1 MRIRGLMLWLQLPVV
16 QFAYGTE
23 IGAWRKIPM
32 NFFTFLQK
40 SLLLPLAHAHTCKCL
55 FVPKWLFAH
64 HIYMLWCVQMQCV
77 FLQTENT
84 LQYWIPNYVHSTE
97 FHKQKPRTKLF
108 YWSNELPLCYGTPY
122 GSSLLPTE
130 DLCKTHPWASS
141 HMQFI
146 PITHWSSLHYS

>member
-1 MRIRGLMLWLQLPVV
+1 MRIRGLMLWFQLPVV

-23 IGAWRKIPM
+23 IWAWWKISM

-55 FVPKWLFAH
+55 LVPKWLFAH

-84 LQYWIPNYVHSTE
+84 LKYWIPNYVHSTE
-97 FHKQKPRTKLF
+97 FHKQKQRTKVILF
-108 YWSNELPLCYGTPY
+108 FNVLLTVHLSIYIYQYQPTWCTKFYNKFI
-122 GSSLLPTE
+122 SSLYMFRAHVLETCRG
-130 DLCKTHPWASS
+130 LK
-141 HMQFI
+141 
-146 PITHWSSLHYS
+146 